1 MKKYM
6 NAYIKSIDQY
16 LLHNRYRDI
25 DEVIREHLRK
35 IKFFQHER
43 IVHLFVT
50 LAFAL
55 FSIIFSLCI
64 TLSSYFIFISIVS
77 YIFLLFYIFHYYYLE
92 NAVQYM
98 YKQHDKL
105 IKIANHLD

>member
-6 NAYIKSIDQY
+6 NTYIKTIDQY
-16 LLHNRYRDI
+16 IQHNRYRDI
-25 DEVIREHLRK
+25 DEIIREHLRK

-43 IVHLFVT
+43 LVHLFVT
-50 LAFAL
+50 LAFAF

-64 TLSSYFIFISIVS
+64 NLSTYFIYVSIIS
-77 YIFLLFYIFHYYYLE
+77 YIILLFYVFHYYYLE

-105 IKIANHLD
+105 IKIANRHD